1 MSRLTKLYTN
11 AEESYIDL
19 ICFEDLDNYDV
30 LYEVLDCG
38 QYHGLIDAIYKLA
51 EYENLG
57 SVEDFKQ
64 LSHELEVYKR
74 ALELA
79 LISRKEMLEK
89 QNCFTCSVE
98 KAKIEFL
105 DQARKELEDERK

>member
-1 MSRLTKLYTN
+1 MERLTEEHKFCVFASLKDKKLAQVGAFKDYETFYAVMIAMNKLY
-11 AEESYIDL
+11 
-19 ICFEDLDNYDV
+19 
-30 LYEVLDCG
+30 
-38 QYHGLIDAIYKLA
+38 
-51 EYENLG
+51 EYENTGLEPKE
-57 SVEDFKQ
+57 VEKLKHDLAVRDK
-64 LSHELEVYKR
+64 

-105 DQARKELEDERK
+105 EQAERELKGK